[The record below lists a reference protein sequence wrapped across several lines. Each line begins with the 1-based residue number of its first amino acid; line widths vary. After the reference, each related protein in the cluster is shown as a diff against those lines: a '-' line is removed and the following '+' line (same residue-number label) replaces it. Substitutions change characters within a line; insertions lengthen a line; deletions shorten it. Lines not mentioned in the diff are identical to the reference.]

1 MSYAAKARIR
11 REHAARTVA
20 EKFAVLD
27 RLRELRALRGARG
40 CGNVGARPQK
50 CSDATRITS
59 HGVTT

>member
-40 CGNVGARPQK
+40 CGNVGHR
-50 CSDATRITS
+50 T
-59 HGVTT
+59 G